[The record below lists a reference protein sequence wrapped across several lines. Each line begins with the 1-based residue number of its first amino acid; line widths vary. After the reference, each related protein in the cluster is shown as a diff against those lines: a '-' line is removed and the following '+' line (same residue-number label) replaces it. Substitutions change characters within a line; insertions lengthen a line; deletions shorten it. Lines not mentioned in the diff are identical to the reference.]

1 MPFSQYLAQ
10 QTLNWFR
17 SSQLD
22 LPPTNLFISLH
33 SADPGRS
40 GASSDVTT
48 AVAGGRGTLS
58 TANLSAPVQSALP
71 GGGFQISNTAPVLM
85 TSNAP
90 GAATLTYFGVWDA
103 STGGNFLAYGVLSTP
118 VSAQVGDVLQ
128 FTTGQ
133 LIIRGL

>member
-33 SADPGRS
+33 SADPGRN
-40 GASSDVTT
+40 GTTSDITV
-48 AVAGGRGTLS
+48 AVAGGRGTLP
-58 TANLSAPVQSALP
+58 TANLSAPVLSALP

-90 GAATLTYFGVWDA
+90 GSGTLTFFGVWTA
-103 STGGNFLAYGVLSTP
+103 ITGGNFLAYGTLTTP
-118 VSAQVGDVLQ
+118 ITAQVGDVLQ
-128 FTTGQ
+128 FATGQ
-133 LIIRGL
+133 LVIRGL